1 MDGRAKQ
8 RKPSK
13 GSQAKEGT
21 MGWDERRRGNKGIA
35 TPEIIKGHQGIA
47 TPGSIKG
54 HRRTRVLRR
63 AGGWEDGVLG
73 RAAPRKGE
81 KVEE

>member
-1 MDGRAKQ
+1 MG
-8 RKPSK
+8 
-13 GSQAKEGT
+13 GWESQAKEGT

-54 HRRTRVLRR
+54 HRR